1 MGSGSAFIGRA
12 PELAVLAAQISAAGR
27 GQGAVVLVGG
37 EPGIGKTRLCEEA
50 AARAAAA
57 GMPCVRSRAI
67 QDEGC
72 PPYWMFRQVVR
83 DITTIHEPNE
93 AQRADLTVIA
103 PGPRSRGVPPDAA
116 AERRFQ
122 IFESVREFLVDAA
135 SDAGLL
141 VVLDDVHWADA
152 PSLRLMRHL
161 ATGIGASRLVMLA
174 TYRDTETGGRD
185 ELGAFLAALAREDAV
200 SRIRLTGL
208 SQDDVAR
215 QLTSVTG
222 TQVAPDLAAAIGR
235 RTHGNP
241 FFVAELGRLLDAGP
255 DGLPEAV
262 RDTVRVRL
270 GALTPGCRAVL
281 CVAAVLGASIDP
293 AAVAAVMQR
302 DVADVL
308 TVLDEAAAAGIVG
321 PGGGWHFGHDL
332 IRDTARA
339 ELPTADR
346 LATHARMADHL
357 RGRAGTSPAVVAY
370 HLLESLPVGDPALAA
385 RWAELAAEE
394 AMTQLAWEDAVAFY
408 TRALRAAADQVATGH
423 GATGHGATD
432 HGATGHGAAERCRL
446 LRGLGLAQ
454 LRSFDLAAG
463 SSTLRAAASA
473 ARAAGDPR
481 LTGEVA
487 LAMEGFTDPAWV
499 TLGKQL
505 CDEALAG
512 LPADDSPLR
521 ARLLARRAA
530 EATYQWEPEAG
541 PLSEQALAMAERTGD
556 PQALR
561 SALRARQQARGG
573 PDGVLDRVG
582 LGTRMLALGVAD
594 SDDDAVLWGRLWRVD
609 AFAQLGRINDADAE
623 LTLLAPTVARLRSPG
638 PDWHLRR
645 SQAALAFGRG
655 EFGYARLLAEESLR
669 LAAHGHENMRTLA
682 AAMLIRLNA
691 ITGRDEWLEP
701 SLDDFRWSPPFGMVM
716 RALWHLTLGRRGE
729 ARRYYQPGDALG
741 RVPGIRYLITYASL
755 AELAAA
761 FGDRE
766 TAGQVHR
773 SLLPYA
779 DLFVCSG
786 AGLTMIDG
794 SARRYLGLT
803 ATALGRLDEAVRHLR
818 EAVAANEREGLAA
831 CAALATADLARV
843 LVRRARTGDRSE
855 AAALAVS
862 AAASAERLGMLP
874 LLRDARSLTAALD
887 GSSSAGPLTRRER
900 EIAGLIARGL
910 TNRQIAAA
918 LHISERTAENHVQ
931 HILAKL
937 GLHTRTQIAAWTA
950 IR

>member
-1 MGSGSAFIGRA
+1 M
-12 PELAVLAAQISAAGR
+12 
-27 GQGAVVLVGG
+27 
-37 EPGIGKTRLCEEA
+37 
-50 AARAAAA
+50 
-57 GMPCVRSRAI
+57 
-67 QDEGC
+67 
-72 PPYWMFRQVVR
+72 
-83 DITTIHEPNE
+83 
-93 AQRADLTVIA
+93 
-103 PGPRSRGVPPDAA
+103 
-116 AERRFQ
+116 
-122 IFESVREFLVDAA
+122 
-135 SDAGLL
+135 
-141 VVLDDVHWADA
+141 
-152 PSLRLMRHL
+152 
-161 ATGIGASRLVMLA
+161 
-174 TYRDTETGGRD
+174 
-185 ELGAFLAALAREDAV
+185 
-200 SRIRLTGL
+200 
-208 SQDDVAR
+208 
-215 QLTSVTG
+215 
-222 TQVAPDLAAAIGR
+222 
-235 RTHGNP
+235 
-241 FFVAELGRLLDAGP
+241 
-255 DGLPEAV
+255 
-262 RDTVRVRL
+262 
-270 GALTPGCRAVL
+270 
-281 CVAAVLGASIDP
+281 
-293 AAVAAVMQR
+293 
-302 DVADVL
+302 
-308 TVLDEAAAAGIVG
+308 
-321 PGGGWHFGHDL
+321 
-332 IRDTARA
+332 
-339 ELPTADR
+339 
-346 LATHARMADHL
+346 
-357 RGRAGTSPAVVAY
+357 
-370 HLLESLPVGDPALAA
+370 
-385 RWAELAAEE
+385 
-394 AMTQLAWEDAVAFY
+394 
-408 TRALRAAADQVATGH
+408 
-423 GATGHGATD
+423 
-432 HGATGHGAAERCRL
+432 
-446 LRGLGLAQ
+446 
-454 LRSFDLAAG
+454 
-463 SSTLRAAASA
+463 
-473 ARAAGDPR
+473 
-481 LTGEVA
+481 TGEVA

-573 PDGVLDRVG
+573 PDGVLDRVE

-729 ARRYYQPGDALG
+729 ARRYYQPGEALG

-773 SLLPYA
+773 ALLPYA

-874 LLRDARSLTAALD
+874 LLRDARTLTAALD

>member
-12 PELAVLAAQISAAGR
+12 PELAVLAAQIGAAGR
-27 GQGAVVLVGG
+27 GQGGVVLVGG

-83 DITTIHEPNE
+83 DITTIHAPNE

-103 PGPRSRGVPPDAA
+103 PGPRSRGVPPDGA

-135 SDAGLL
+135 ADAGLL

-185 ELGAFLAALAREDAV
+185 ELSAFLAALAREDAV

-208 SQDDVAR
+208 SQDEVAC
-215 QLTSVTG
+215 QLASVTG
-222 TQVAPDLAAAIGR
+222 SQVAPDLAAAIGR

-241 FFVAELGRLLDAGP
+241 FFVAELGRLLDSGS

-262 RDTVRVRL
+262 RDTVRARL
-270 GALTPGCRAVL
+270 GALTPGARAVL
-281 CVAAVLGASIDP
+281 CAAAVLGASIDP
-293 AAVAAVMQR
+293 SAVAAVTRR
-302 DVADVL
+302 DVAAVL
-308 TVLDEAAAAGIVG
+308 TVLDEAAAAGIVAS
-321 PGGGWHFGHDL
+321 GGEWHFGHDL

-370 HLLESLPVGDPALAA
+370 HLLESLPVGDAALAA

-394 AMTQLAWEDAVAFY
+394 AMAQLAWEDAVAFY
-408 TRALRAAADQVATGH
+408 TRALRAATDQAAAG
-423 GATGHGATD
+423 

-463 SSTLRAAASA
+463 SSTLRAAAGA

-573 PDGVLDRVG
+573 PDGVLDRVE

-655 EFGYARLLAEESLR
+655 EFGYARQLAEESLR
-669 LAAHGHENMRTLA
+669 LTAHGHENMRTLA
-682 AAMLIRLNA
+682 AALLVRLNA
-691 ITGRDEWLEP
+691 LTGRDEWLEP

-729 ARRYYQPGDALG
+729 ARRYYQPGDAFD

-803 ATALGRLDEAVRHLR
+803 AGALGRLDEAVRHLR

-862 AAASAERLGMLP
+862 AAAAAERLGMLP
-874 LLRDARSLTAALD
+874 LLRDARDLGAALD

-950 IR
+950 ARKP

>member
-12 PELAVLAAQISAAGR
+12 PELAVLAAQIGAAGR
-27 GQGAVVLVGG
+27 GQGGVVLVGG

-103 PGPRSRGVPPDAA
+103 PGPRSRGVPPDGA

-135 SDAGLL
+135 ADAGLL

-185 ELGAFLAALAREDAV
+185 ELSAFLAALAREDAV
-200 SRIRLTGL
+200 SRVRLTGL
-208 SQDDVAR
+208 SQDEVAC
-215 QLTSVTG
+215 QLASVTG
-222 TQVAPDLAAAIGR
+222 SQVAPDLAAAIGR

-241 FFVAELGRLLDAGP
+241 FFVAELGRLLDSGS

-262 RDTVRVRL
+262 RDTVRARL
-270 GALTPGCRAVL
+270 GALTPGARAVL
-281 CVAAVLGASIDP
+281 CAAAVLGASIDP
-293 AAVAAVMQR
+293 SAVAAVTRR
-302 DVADVL
+302 DVAAVL
-308 TVLDEAAAAGIVG
+308 TVLDEAAAAGIVAS
-321 PGGGWHFGHDL
+321 GGGWHFGHDL

-370 HLLESLPVGDPALAA
+370 HLLESLPVGDAALAA

-394 AMTQLAWEDAVAFY
+394 AMAQLAWEDAVAFY
-408 TRALRAAADQVATGH
+408 TRALRAATDQAAAG
-423 GATGHGATD
+423 

-463 SSTLRAAASA
+463 SSTLRAAAGA

-573 PDGVLDRVG
+573 PDGVLDRVE

-655 EFGYARLLAEESLR
+655 EFGYARQLAEESLR
-669 LAAHGHENMRTLA
+669 LTAHGHENMRTLA
-682 AAMLIRLNA
+682 AALLVRLNA
-691 ITGRDEWLEP
+691 LTGRDEWLEP

-729 ARRYYQPGDALG
+729 ARRYYQPGDAFD

-803 ATALGRLDEAVRHLR
+803 AGALGRLDEAVRHLR

-862 AAASAERLGMLP
+862 AAAAAERLGMLP
-874 LLRDARSLTAALD
+874 LLRDARDLGAALG

-950 IR
+950 ARKP

>member
-12 PELAVLAAQISAAGR
+12 PELAVLAAQIGAAGR
-27 GQGAVVLVGG
+27 GQGGVVLVGG

-103 PGPRSRGVPPDAA
+103 PGPRSRGVPPDGA

-135 SDAGLL
+135 ADAGLL

-185 ELGAFLAALAREDAV
+185 ELSAFLAALAREDAV

-208 SQDDVAR
+208 SQDEVAC
-215 QLTSVTG
+215 QLASVTG
-222 TQVAPDLAAAIGR
+222 SQVAPDLAAAIGR

-241 FFVAELGRLLDAGP
+241 FFVAELGRLLDSGS

-262 RDTVRVRL
+262 RDTVRARL
-270 GALTPGCRAVL
+270 GALTPGARAVL
-281 CVAAVLGASIDP
+281 CAAAVLGASIDP
-293 AAVAAVMQR
+293 SAVAAVTRR
-302 DVADVL
+302 DVAAVL
-308 TVLDEAAAAGIVG
+308 TVLDEAAAAGIVAS
-321 PGGGWHFGHDL
+321 GGEWHFGHDL

-370 HLLESLPVGDPALAA
+370 HLLESLPVGDAALAA

-394 AMTQLAWEDAVAFY
+394 AMAQLAWEDAVAFY
-408 TRALRAAADQVATGH
+408 TRALRAATDQAAAG
-423 GATGHGATD
+423 

-463 SSTLRAAASA
+463 SSTLRAAAGA

-573 PDGVLDRVG
+573 PDGVLDRVE

-655 EFGYARLLAEESLR
+655 EFGYARQLAEESLR
-669 LAAHGHENMRTLA
+669 LTAHGHENMRTLA
-682 AAMLIRLNA
+682 AALLVRLNA
-691 ITGRDEWLEP
+691 LTGRDEWLEP

-729 ARRYYQPGDALG
+729 ARRYYQPGDAFD

-803 ATALGRLDEAVRHLR
+803 AGALGRLDEAVRHLR

-862 AAASAERLGMLP
+862 AAAAAERLGMLP
-874 LLRDARSLTAALD
+874 LLRDARDLGAALD

-950 IR
+950 ARKP

>member
-12 PELAVLAAQISAAGR
+12 PELAVLAAQIGAAGR
-27 GQGAVVLVGG
+27 GQGGVVLVGG

-103 PGPRSRGVPPDAA
+103 PGPRSRGVPPDGA

-135 SDAGLL
+135 ADAGLL

-185 ELGAFLAALAREDAV
+185 ELSAFLAALAREDAV

-208 SQDDVAR
+208 SQDEVAC
-215 QLTSVTG
+215 QLASVTG
-222 TQVAPDLAAAIGR
+222 SQVAPDLAAAIGR

-241 FFVAELGRLLDAGP
+241 FFVAELARLLDSGS

-262 RDTVRVRL
+262 RDTVRARL
-270 GALTPGCRAVL
+270 GALTPGARAVL
-281 CVAAVLGASIDP
+281 CAAAVLGASIDP
-293 AAVAAVMQR
+293 SAVAAVTRR
-302 DVADVL
+302 DVAAVL
-308 TVLDEAAAAGIVG
+308 TVLDEAAAAGIVAS
-321 PGGGWHFGHDL
+321 GGGWHFGHDL

-370 HLLESLPVGDPALAA
+370 HLLESLPVGDAALAA

-394 AMTQLAWEDAVAFY
+394 AMAQLAWEDAVAFY
-408 TRALRAAADQVATGH
+408 TRALRAATDQAAAG
-423 GATGHGATD
+423 

-463 SSTLRAAASA
+463 SSTLRAAAGA

-487 LAMEGFTDPAWV
+487 LAMEGFTDPAWA

-573 PDGVLDRVG
+573 PDGVLDRVE

-655 EFGYARLLAEESLR
+655 EFGYARQLAEESLR
-669 LAAHGHENMRTLA
+669 LTAHGHENMRTLA
-682 AAMLIRLNA
+682 AALLVRLNA
-691 ITGRDEWLEP
+691 LTGRDEWLEP

-729 ARRYYQPGDALG
+729 ARRYYQPGDAFD

-803 ATALGRLDEAVRHLR
+803 AGALGRLDEAVRHLR

-862 AAASAERLGMLP
+862 AAAAAERLGMLP
-874 LLRDARSLTAALD
+874 LLRDARDLGAALD

-950 IR
+950 ARKP

>member
-12 PELAVLAAQISAAGR
+12 PELAVLAAQIGAAGR
-27 GQGAVVLVGG
+27 GEGGVVLVGG
-37 EPGIGKTRLCEEA
+37 EPGIGKTRLGEEA
-50 AARAAAA
+50 AARATAA
-57 GMPCVRSRAI
+57 GMPCVRSRAV

-72 PPYWMFRQVVR
+72 PPYWIFRQVVH

-103 PGPRSRGVPPDAA
+103 PGPRSRGVPPDAT

-135 SDAGLL
+135 AGAGLL

-161 ATGIGASRLVMLA
+161 ATGIGTSRLVLLV

-185 ELGAFLAALAREDAV
+185 ELSAFLAALAREDAV
-200 SRIRLTGL
+200 RRIRLAGL
-208 SQDDVAR
+208 SQDEVAC
-215 QLTSVTG
+215 QLASVTG
-222 TQVAPDLAAAIGR
+222 SQVAPDLAAAIGR

-241 FFVAELGRLLDAGP
+241 FFVAELGRLLDSGP

-262 RDTVRVRL
+262 RDTVRARL
-270 GALTPGCRAVL
+270 DALTPGCRAVL
-281 CVAAVLGASIDP
+281 YAAAVLGVSIDP
-293 AAVAAVMQR
+293 PAVAAVAQR
-302 DVADVL
+302 DATAVL
-308 TVLDEAAAAGIVG
+308 TALDEAAAAGIVAA
-321 PGGGWHFGHDL
+321 GGGWRFSHDL

-357 RGRAGTSPAVVAY
+357 RRRAGTSPAVIAH
-370 HLLESLPVGDPALAA
+370 HLLESLPVGDADLAA

-394 AMTQLAWEDAVAFY
+394 AMSQLAWEDAVAFY
-408 TRALRAAADQVATGH
+408 TRALRAA
-423 GATGHGATD
+423 D
-432 HGATGHGAAERCRL
+432 HGAIDHGAADRCRL

-463 SSTLRAAASA
+463 SGTLREAAGA

-481 LTGEVA
+481 LVGEVA
-487 LAMEGFTDPAWV
+487 LAMEGFTDPDWV

-512 LPADDSPLR
+512 LAAHDSPLR

-573 PDGVLDRVG
+573 PDGVLDRVE

-655 EFGYARLLAEESLR
+655 EFGYARHLAEESVR

-682 AAMLIRLNA
+682 AAMLVRLNA
-691 ITGRDEWLEP
+691 LTGRDEWLEP

-716 RALWHLTLGRRGE
+716 RALWHLALGRPGE
-729 ARRYYQPGDALG
+729 ARRYYQPGDAFG

-831 CAALATADLARV
+831 CAALATADLARA
-843 LVRRARTGDRSE
+843 LVRRGRAGDRSE

-874 LLRDARSLTAALD
+874 LLRDARSLIAALD
-887 GSSSAGPLTRRER
+887 GSPAGPLTRRESQ
-900 EIAGLIARGL
+900 IAGLIARGL

-950 IR
+950 DLEH

>member
-1 MGSGSAFIGRA
+1 M
-12 PELAVLAAQISAAGR
+12 
-27 GQGAVVLVGG
+27 
-37 EPGIGKTRLCEEA
+37 
-50 AARAAAA
+50 
-57 GMPCVRSRAI
+57 
-67 QDEGC
+67 
-72 PPYWMFRQVVR
+72 
-83 DITTIHEPNE
+83 
-93 AQRADLTVIA
+93 
-103 PGPRSRGVPPDAA
+103 
-116 AERRFQ
+116 
-122 IFESVREFLVDAA
+122 
-135 SDAGLL
+135 
-141 VVLDDVHWADA
+141 
-152 PSLRLMRHL
+152 
-161 ATGIGASRLVMLA
+161 
-174 TYRDTETGGRD
+174 
-185 ELGAFLAALAREDAV
+185 
-200 SRIRLTGL
+200 
-208 SQDDVAR
+208 
-215 QLTSVTG
+215 
-222 TQVAPDLAAAIGR
+222 
-235 RTHGNP
+235 
-241 FFVAELGRLLDAGP
+241 
-255 DGLPEAV
+255 
-262 RDTVRVRL
+262 
-270 GALTPGCRAVL
+270 
-281 CVAAVLGASIDP
+281 
-293 AAVAAVMQR
+293 
-302 DVADVL
+302 
-308 TVLDEAAAAGIVG
+308 
-321 PGGGWHFGHDL
+321 
-332 IRDTARA
+332 
-339 ELPTADR
+339 
-346 LATHARMADHL
+346 
-357 RGRAGTSPAVVAY
+357 
-370 HLLESLPVGDPALAA
+370 
-385 RWAELAAEE
+385 
-394 AMTQLAWEDAVAFY
+394 
-408 TRALRAAADQVATGH
+408 
-423 GATGHGATD
+423 
-432 HGATGHGAAERCRL
+432 
-446 LRGLGLAQ
+446 
-454 LRSFDLAAG
+454 
-463 SSTLRAAASA
+463 
-473 ARAAGDPR
+473 
-481 LTGEVA
+481 TGEVA

-561 SALRARQQARGG
+561 SALRPRQQARGG
-573 PDGVLDRVG
+573 PNGVLNRVQ

-623 LTLLAPTVARLRSPG
+623 LTLLAPTVARLRSPARLASAAQPGG
-638 PDWHLRR
+638 PGLRAR
-645 SQAALAFGRG
+645 GVRLRPAARRGIPPARRPRTREHADSGGRHAGPAQRDHRTGRVAGALARRFPLVT
-655 EFGYARLLAEESLR
+655 ALW
-669 LAAHGHENMRTLA
+669 HGHA
-682 AAMLIRLNA
+682 
-691 ITGRDEWLEP
+691 
-701 SLDDFRWSPPFGMVM
+701 S
-716 RALWHLTLGRRGE
+716 LWHLTLGRRDE
-729 ARRYYQPGDALG
+729 ARRYYQPGDAFD

-803 ATALGRLDEAVRHLR
+803 AGALGRLDEAVRHLR

-862 AAASAERLGMLP
+862 AAAAAERLGMLP
-874 LLRDARSLTAALD
+874 LLRDARDLGAALD

-950 IR
+950 ARKP